1 MKKKKRNTETPLGM
15 LGYLTDIWVW
25 PLKRATITTAKQ
37 KPRMA
42 IDMRTRPQKKANVK
56 PVRGGSF
63 EIIGLPDMALKRFW
77 MR

>member
-25 PLKRATITTAKQ
+25 PLKRATMTTAKQ
-37 KPRMA
+37 NPRMA
-42 IDMRTRPQKKANVK
+42 MDMRTRNQKKAKVA

-63 EIIGLPDMALKRFW
+63 ETMGFPETTLKTFW
-77 MR
+77 